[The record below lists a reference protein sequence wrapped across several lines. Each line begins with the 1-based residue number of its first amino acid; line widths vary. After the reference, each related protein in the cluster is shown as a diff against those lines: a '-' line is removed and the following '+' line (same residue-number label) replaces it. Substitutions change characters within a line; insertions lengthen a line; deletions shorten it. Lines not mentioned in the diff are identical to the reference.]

1 MQKQLFFLNNDSK
14 LLDAL
19 RNGDEEALAELFRQ
33 NRRPITSL
41 VTRNQGSEDDAEDVL
56 QEAVV
61 VLWQRVRSGSFEYQS
76 KLSTF
81 LYATAKNIWSRRLA
95 RQRRELP
102 AAEETLDM
110 AAGDATPLEEME
122 ENERVMAVQ
131 KAMEQIGNPCRDL
144 LLLFYWEEQS
154 MEEIAVKLGFA
165 NADTVKSKKYQCKKS
180 LEHLLRNLLG
190 GLDG

>member
-1 MQKQLFFLNNDSK
+1 
-14 LLDAL
+14 
-19 RNGDEEALAELFRQ
+19 
-33 NRRPITSL
+33 
-41 VTRNQGSEDDAEDVL
+41 
-56 QEAVV
+56 
-61 VLWQRVRSGSFEYQS
+61 
-76 KLSTF
+76 
-81 LYATAKNIWSRRLA
+81 LA
-95 RQRRELP
+95 RRRRELP